1 MRIRKMKG
9 DVEVWESVSMHL
21 PLYIKSGKTDK
32 SKRRWLTLNNYRNW
46 HYQISNGL
54 KVKFKRDIKHK
65 LDFKIEGKVKIHYEY
80 YAPDKRK
87 RDLMNV
93 ISVIDKFF
101 QDALVERG
109 CIEADDLSIVIEVN
123 SKYIG
128 IDKENPRLEVTI
140 TKIDE

>member
-1 MRIRKMKG
+1 
-9 DVEVWESVSMHL
+9 
-21 PLYIKSGKTDK
+21 
-32 SKRRWLTLNNYRNW
+32 
-46 HYQISNGL
+46 
-54 KVKFKRDIKHK
+54 
-65 LDFKIEGKVKIHYEY
+65 
-80 YAPDKRK
+80 
-87 RDLMNV
+87 MNV

-140 TKIDE
+140 TKID